1 MNDLMKHKFINKKIR
16 SDVYDDN
23 GILFSKITNLK
34 TCEVAD
40 FYTVSPFPNYEGF
53 ENKLDLSKTLINNS
67 FLKDFKQTIGYGKS
81 FLEVGSGTSQLSI
94 AMATGTNNLIVALDP
109 TLASLKLGNTFA
121 QKNNVKNIK
130 FFKADIFENPITSNY
145 FDYVWCSGVLHHTNN
160 PQQAFKIIA
169 HWVKPG
175 GLIIIGLYNKYGRLR
190 TNFRQFLYNFFRKS
204 KLAKS
209 IIFLFDPH
217 LRKNLSHE
225 KKTAW
230 FRDQY
235 EHPIESKHTIDE
247 VISWFD
253 KNNISFRGSLPSPD
267 LETTKNLSEM
277 DGIKMS
283 WFSRIIAQ
291 ISMLFNNQ
299 GSEGGLF
306 LVIGKKNKN
315 IK

>member
-121 QKNNVKNIK
+121 QKNNVKNLGLK
-130 FFKADIFENPITSNY
+130 L
-145 FDYVWCSGVLHHTNN
+145 YVFSEL
-160 PQQAFKIIA
+160 
-169 HWVKPG
+169 
-175 GLIIIGLYNKYGRLR
+175 
-190 TNFRQFLYNFFRKS
+190 QFTFG
-204 KLAKS
+204 
-209 IIFLFDPH
+209 IFLIF
-217 LRKNLSHE
+217 
-225 KKTAW
+225 
-230 FRDQY
+230 
-235 EHPIESKHTIDE
+235 
-247 VISWFD
+247 
-253 KNNISFRGSLPSPD
+253 
-267 LETTKNLSEM
+267 
-277 DGIKMS
+277 
-283 WFSRIIAQ
+283 
-291 ISMLFNNQ
+291 
-299 GSEGGLF
+299 
-306 LVIGKKNKN
+306 KN
-315 IK
+315 IF